1 MTETKTFR
9 LKNLLVVVQFVLSVV
24 LISST
29 IIISRQIK
37 YINNYDLG
45 YNQANLIY
53 IPLTGESRSKHEAI
67 AQEFNA
73 ISGIENITRT
83 NRLPFY
89 SGNSSWD
96 FDWEGK
102 DPDTRVLL
110 NRMNADKNYLETMG
124 IKIAEGSAFPESYN
138 EVLNFEEVSSPQ
150 VILNK
155 EALRRMGLKDPIG
168 KYFGPT
174 GMEKKGVIA
183 GVVEDFNFQSL
194 HSGVEPIFIRPLF
207 NNPEYII
214 IRVNPENFSGTIEE
228 IKKSWSV
235 VIPQSVCEIGF
246 FDNEIES
253 LYNSEVKISG
263 LFRYFSFIAIFIS
276 CIGLFGLSM
285 FIIERRKKEIGVRKV
300 NGAKIR
306 EVMVL
311 LNKDFIKWVTFAFII
326 ACPITWFVM
335 RQWLENFAFKTN
347 ISWWVFALS
356 GMLVLGIALLT
367 VSWQSWRAATRNPVE
382 ALRND

>member
-1 MTETKTFR
+1 
-9 LKNLLVVVQFVLSVV
+9 VVQFVLSVV